1 MENERIDELGIKDL
15 KIIQNKEY
23 FCFGID
29 SVLLANFV
37 KSTKESNVIVDFCSG
52 SGVIPVIISAKKKY
66 KKIFTVELQKEMF
79 DLLERNIKLNDLEN
93 DIISINE
100 DVKNVDSI
108 KRKIIEETGNGTV
121 DIIVVNPPYKKEGTG
136 IKNPKDVKYN
146 ARHESLCTLEDIF
159 KSASKL
165 LNTRGKLY
173 IVHKPE
179 RLVDL
184 LSIARENR
192 LEAKTLRFVHP
203 TKNSK
208 PSILLV
214 EYVKD
219 GGNEINILEPLIEFK
234 ENGDYSDE
242 IYNIYDIKK

>member
-37 KSTKESNVIVDFCSG
+37 NSSNKENVIIDFCSG

-66 KKIFTVELQKEMF
+66 KKIFAVELQKEMF
-79 DLLERNIKLNDLEN
+79 DLLDRNIKLNSLED
-93 DIISINE
+93 DIIALNE
-100 DVKNVDSI
+100 DIKNIDVI
-108 KRKIIEETGNGTV
+108 KKEIIKSTGNGTV
-121 DIIVVNPPYKKEGTG
+121 DVIVVNPPYKKEGTG
-136 IKNPKDVKYN
+136 VKNPGNVKYN
-146 ARHESLCTLEDIF
+146 ARHESLCSLNDVF
-159 KSASKL
+159 YSASKL

-173 IVHKPE
+173 MVHKPE

-184 LSIARENR
+184 LAIARENR
-192 LEAKTLRFVHP
+192 LEAKKIRFVFP
-203 TKNSK
+203 TVKSK
-208 PSILLV
+208 PSIVLV

-219 GGNEINILEPLIEFK
+219 GGNELNILEPLIEFK
-234 ENGDYSDE
+234 EDGQYSEE
-242 IYNIYDIKK
+242 IYNIYDNN